1 MIILKNLPKNKPLS
15 KMKSKAEVLID
26 QLRDAAE
33 AQESILEEETFMIG
47 DVVTFSEEDQ
57 EYVGIIESDEKGVFQ
72 VRVHAIAG
80 TQFEPTDKVFFRYA
94 DELQYYRE
102 PQKIEDEI
110 DEPDNPEANPVED
123 ETGGKE
129 VGTFVTWQSQA
140 GQTIGKLKSEEGD
153 IEVYS
158 EEDGVYIPTNV
169 LVKQELKD
177 ITVIQGE
184 LSVKEQTKR
193 ILAKMDNV
201 SMQIDEKENIG
212 IIEGFASTYG
222 NVDLGGDTISK
233 GAYTQTLKHKKGKV
247 KLFFDHGWTVPDIAG
262 IAFLEDSENG
272 LKLKGMMPLDATDVK
287 NAFVKIKFLLENEE
301 ATGLS
306 IGYDDIKSMMKA
318 DGTREL
324 KEIALYEVSITPFPM
339 DTHANILSAR
349 SKRIAYKAMQSKW
362 QTLSDAPSG
371 NQGE

>member
-110 DEPDNPEANPVED
+110 DEPDNPEADPVED
-123 ETGGKE
+123 ETGSKE

>member
-1 MIILKNLPKNKPLS
+1 
-15 KMKSKAEVLID
+15 MKSKAEVLID

-33 AQESILEEETFMIG
+33 AQESILEEESFMIG

-57 EYVGIIESDEKGVFQ
+57 EYIGIIESDDKGVFQ

-80 TQFEPTDKVFFRYA
+80 TEFEPTDKVFFRFS
-94 DELQYYRE
+94 DELEYYRE
-102 PQKIEDEI
+102 PQKQEDETDEQDNSEADPIEDEA
-110 DEPDNPEANPVED
+110 E
-123 ETGGKE
+123 GKT
-129 VGTFVTWQSQA
+129 VGAFVRWESQA
-140 GQTIGKLKSEEGD
+140 GQTIGKLKSEDGD
-153 IEVYS
+153 IEVYA
-158 EEDGVYIPTNV
+158 EEDGVYVPTNI

-177 ITVIQGE
+177 ITPVQGE
-184 LSVKEQTKR
+184 LNVKERVKR
-193 ILAKMDNV
+193 ILAKMDSV
-201 SMQIDEKENIG
+201 SMQINEEKNVG
-212 IIEGFASTYG
+212 VIEGLASTYG

-272 LKLKGMMPLDATDVK
+272 LKMRGEMPLDATDVK

-306 IGYDDIKSMMKA
+306 IGYDDIKSMMKS

-324 KEIALYEVSITPFPM
+324 KEIALHEVSITPFPM

-362 QTLSDAPSG
+362 QALSDAPSG